1 MTRFAFFTLL
11 LLFLFFL
18 SSLLGANFLGERW
31 KPLKI
36 KTSAVPL
43 PQFSKKVK
51 PEELKVTRLK
61 NFEPAGTSFSFSEV
75 EFEHP
80 GDDSFQAKLHLRQN
94 WYREYQYSQD
104 VYLQGPSKKK
114 YSFLIE
120 KEKERYRN
128 TENPKIVVQQGEA
141 EAELFIAKTVREYE
155 KWVENWNVL
164 LVSHQWTSSAFGK
177 NNPYFLVQ
185 PEELESQLVRLL
197 EFELIILFDR
207 SLHLLEDS
215 QYRLLLDYV
224 RYGGKL
230 LIWGEKENPLSPFKE
245 AFENKE
251 WNVKSL
257 TCNEGSSLKYYFLPY
272 YQGLLF
278 KLVDSDA
285 YSLPFRQ
292 KLSKKLL
299 SSITSSPSPPEEKE
313 RNTEGKER
321 EIPEILGAL
330 LIDNLLLF
338 SPLPPILGPYT
349 FQSYSLRERYF
360 TLIYMICGFLFL
372 LFLSGGPGF
381 ILLFRKRKG
390 KQVLFYQIVILG
402 IFSLCSLFFASFIR
416 SLPGDIDTLSFYY
429 LNEEGQGYSVHSHF
443 IGSTQKTIE
452 NLKIESSTP
461 FYGLSPLGSPLPSA
475 SDYDKGSIA
484 LHSFYTK
491 QEELRNFPQN
501 LWGAIPLQ
509 VTQPTQRQDGF
520 VVERGELINKTPYL
534 YDKIVLL
541 KIENKNTQPYS
552 IKNRYNSGSQR

>member
-1 MTRFAFFTLL
+1 
-11 LLFLFFL
+11 
-18 SSLLGANFLGERW
+18 
-31 KPLKI
+31 
-36 KTSAVPL
+36 
-43 PQFSKKVK
+43 
-51 PEELKVTRLK
+51 
-61 NFEPAGTSFSFSEV
+61 
-75 EFEHP
+75 
-80 GDDSFQAKLHLRQN
+80 
-94 WYREYQYSQD
+94 
-104 VYLQGPSKKK
+104 
-114 YSFLIE
+114 
-120 KEKERYRN
+120 
-128 TENPKIVVQQGEA
+128 
-141 EAELFIAKTVREYE
+141 
-155 KWVENWNVL
+155 
-164 LVSHQWTSSAFGK
+164 
-177 NNPYFLVQ
+177 
-185 PEELESQLVRLL
+185 
-197 EFELIILFDR
+197 
-207 SLHLLEDS
+207 
-215 QYRLLLDYV
+215 
-224 RYGGKL
+224 
-230 LIWGEKENPLSPFKE
+230 
-245 AFENKE
+245 
-251 WNVKSL
+251 
-257 TCNEGSSLKYYFLPY
+257 
-272 YQGLLF
+272 
-278 KLVDSDA
+278 
-285 YSLPFRQ
+285 
-292 KLSKKLL
+292 
-299 SSITSSPSPPEEKE
+299 
-313 RNTEGKER
+313 
-321 EIPEILGAL
+321 LGAL

-552 IKNRYNSGSQR
+552 IKNRYNSGANDNIRAVAQEIYYSNTTAPTLEQRYSIPPFSPSTHSAYRFEFFQYLSNFKKDHLVRWQASFYAYETFFVGIPDGTYVLALGEFTHSKDFEKNPIQIQSDQLKQKSESVLWFQKLSID